1 VSGLVTLLLQV
12 AAIVV
17 ATRLIGHL
25 IGWIGQPRVV
35 GEMLAGI
42 LLGPSLLGWAAPA
55 VSRALFPPQGLAY
68 LNILSQLGL
77 LLFMFLVGL
86 EFNTEA
92 VRSLGRVA
100 LATSVASIAAP
111 FGLGAV
117 LAYSIYPQL
126 ADPSVPRITFVLF
139 LGTAMSVTAF
149 PVLARILADRQMTR
163 SELGV
168 LAIAC
173 ASVDDVCAWFILA
186 YVAAFAHASNQSKP
200 LGFLFAEVTVFA
212 LVMILAIR
220 PGLERFARLL
230 LRDGQV
236 TENTMG
242 VMLLLLLLSA
252 AATEWLGIHLLFGAF
267 LFGAILPRDPRL
279 ICRETHA

>member
-1 VSGLVTLLLQV
+1 
-12 AAIVV
+12 
-17 ATRLIGHL
+17 
-25 IGWIGQPRVV
+25 
-35 GEMLAGI
+35 
-42 LLGPSLLGWAAPA
+42 
-55 VSRALFPPQGLAY
+55 

-92 VRSLGRVA
+92 IRSLGRVA
-100 LATSVASIAAP
+100 VATSVASIAAP
-111 FGLGAV
+111 FAFGAV

-242 VMLLLLLLSA
+242 VTLLLLLLSA

-267 LFGAILPRDPRL
+267 LFGAILPRDPGL
-279 ICRETHA
+279 IRGLTEKLESVTKVLLLPIYFVYTGLRTSVAAMRGGDMWLYCGLIILVAIAGKMGGAYVAARATGVPRR